1 MQLKYSGVFVPDE
14 LIQAFYV
21 NKGLNYYVANQKFNK
36 EKEFFDRADD
46 LIENILIYL
55 EENKIEL

>member
-1 MQLKYSGVFVPDE
+1 VFVPDE

-46 LIENILIYL
+46 LIENILTYL